1 MTNHSFHHI
10 HLTSPDPVKT
20 AKFYEEMF
28 GAKKVSLRESPDG
41 NVTVDLNLGGVMIL
55 IMKQSAQAKM
65 ASKTPGATSGLDH
78 IGIRTNDMDDTVAK
92 LKANGVQFRDEARQF
107 LPTVRIAFFWAPED
121 VLVELIEIK
130 PRT

>member
-1 MTNHSFHHI
+1 MPNHSFHHI

-20 AKFYEEMF
+20 AKFYEDMF
-28 GAKKVSLRESPDG
+28 SAKRVSLRESPHG

-55 IMKQSAQAKM
+55 IMKQSTQAKL
-65 ASKTPGATSGLDH
+65 ASKAPGAISGLDH
-78 IGIRTNDMDDTVAK
+78 IGIRTDDMDATVAK
-92 LKANGVQFRDEARQF
+92 LKANGVQFRDEVRQF